1 MNFLL
6 ARGRRLAAR
15 NRRLLKA
22 LPGVPWLVRSLQ
34 WRQYARWCRQ
44 VEPTAAE
51 LAAMRAEA
59 EALGDGAPRISILM
73 PVYNTLPA
81 HLDAAIE
88 SVRAQAWPYWQLCL
102 CNDASTDPA
111 IRDRLDAWVR
121 QDARI
126 LVLHLPQNQGIALAT
141 AAALTLAEHPFIG
154 FLDHDDCLAPWA
166 LYFAARYLIAQ
177 PQLDVLYSD
186 EDKLDLS
193 GRRYAP
199 HFKPDWNP
207 ELFHAANYLCHFVVL
222 RRALIAAAGGPRA
235 GYDGA
240 QDHDLL
246 MRCIAH
252 TAPERIA
259 HIPAVLY
266 HWRES
271 LTSTAHS
278 AQAKPYAQASGIRA
292 LRTLVEGS
300 GVEVTDGLFP
310 FSYRLRHPLP
320 ADPPLISILIPT
332 RDGLERL
339 RRCIDSIQRLSAYR
353 RFELLIVD
361 NQSRDPQM
369 LSYLDALAAQP
380 NARVLRYDQPFNY
393 SAINN
398 YAAEQAR
405 GEVLLLLND
414 DVEVLGADWLGEMLS
429 QLLRPG
435 VGVVGAKLYYPNGRI
450 QHAGLIL
457 GIGGVAAHPH
467 KHFVG
472 TDYGYFGRL
481 SLPQAL
487 SAVTGACLMVRRAD
501 YQRVG
506 GLDAEHLAVAY
517 NDVDFCL
524 RIGALGL
531 RCVWTPYAELLH
543 HESLSRGS
551 DRLPAKRQRLAREA
565 RVMRERW
572 GTKLD
577 RDPAYNPN
585 LTLQGEDFSLA
596 PRPVSYVAR
605 LRSDLAS
612 RAR

>member
-1 MNFLL
+1 MNFLI

-22 LPGVPWLVRSLQ
+22 LPGIPQLVRVLQ
-34 WRQYARWCRQ
+34 RREYARWCKQ
-44 VEPTAAE
+44 VEPTATD
-51 LAAMRAEA
+51 LAALRAEA
-59 EALGDGAPRISILM
+59 EQLGVTAPRVSILM
-73 PVYNTLPA
+73 PVYNTVPE
-81 HLDAAIE
+81 HLEAAIE
-88 SVRAQAWPYWQLCL
+88 SVRAQAWPHWQLCI
-102 CNDASTDPA
+102 CNDASTDPT
-111 IRDRLDAWVR
+111 IRMRLDAWAR

-126 LVLHLPQNQGIALAT
+126 RVLHLSQNQGIALAT
-141 AAALTLAEHPFIG
+141 AASLTLAEHPFIG

-166 LYFAARYLIAQ
+166 MYFVARYLTAK

-193 GRRYAP
+193 SQRYAP

-222 RRALIAAAGGPRA
+222 RRALIDAAGGPRG

-246 MRCIAH
+246 MRCIAQT
-252 TAPERIA
+252 TAERIV
-259 HIPAVLY
+259 HVPAVLY

-271 LTSTAHS
+271 PTSTAHS
-278 AQAKPYAQASGIRA
+278 VDAKPYAQSAGIRA
-292 LRTLVEGS
+292 LQSLTQGN

-310 FSYRLRHPLP
+310 FSYRLRYPLP
-320 ADPPLISILIPT
+320 ADPPLVSILIPT

-339 RRCIDSIQRLSAYR
+339 KRCVDSIQKLSSYR

-361 NQSRDPQM
+361 NQSRDAQM
-369 LSYLDALAAQP
+369 LAYLDTLAAQSDV
-380 NARVLRYDQPFNY
+380 RVLRYNQPFNY

-398 YAAEQAR
+398 FAAEQAR

-414 DVEVLGADWLGEMLS
+414 DVEVLSAGWLEELLS
-429 QLLRPG
+429 QLLRPD

-481 SLPQAL
+481 SLPQAF
-487 SAVTGACLMVRRAD
+487 SAVTGACLMVRKVD
-501 YQRVG
+501 YQRIG
-506 GLDAEHLAVAY
+506 GLDAEHLPVAY

-524 RIGALGL
+524 RVGALGL
-531 RCVWTPYAELLH
+531 RCVWTPYAELAH

-551 DRLPAKRQRLAREA
+551 DRLPAKRRRLLREA
-565 RVMRERW
+565 QVMRERW
-572 GTKLD
+572 SARLD

-585 LTLQGEDFSLA
+585 LTLRREDFSLA
-596 PRPVSYVAR
+596 DRPLSYLDR
-605 LRSDLAS
+605 LRSDL
-612 RAR
+612 R